1 MLEALDLSGENWLVK
16 EKKKIKKILCSCGTG
31 VATCSFISSE
41 IVQFLKDNDIEAEV
55 LNCKA
60 SDIED
65 RYDEA
70 DLIVST
76 CQLPPKIN
84 RPKVS
89 GVPFITGNDLEDTKL
104 KILELLK

>member
-1 MLEALDLSGENWLVK
+1 M
-16 EKKKIKKILCSCGTG
+16 KKKSGKKKKILCTCGTG

-41 IVQFLKDNDIEAEV
+41 IEKFLKENDIEAEV
-55 LNCKA
+55 LNCRV
-60 SDIED
+60 SDIEAS
-65 RYDEA
+65 YDEA

-76 CQLPPKIN
+76 CQLPPRID

-104 KILELLK
+104 KILEFLK